1 MLFLLA
7 VGWVSDGVVGGVNSL
22 AFVDITWQSASDSGC
37 DFRAAISCSSVR
49 VGGGELMFGG
59 LSSSVEVPRE
69 DGIVVCSW
77 GCLECENLMGCSRD
91 RVARR
96 RFSCY
101 LRNVNDGLRENGK
114 RVRRGLRNKSYDELD
129 EAGKR
134 DE

>member
-69 DGIVVCSW
+69 DGIVVCLC
-77 GCLECENLMGCSRD
+77 GCLECET
-91 RVARR
+91 
-96 RFSCY
+96 
-101 LRNVNDGLRENGK
+101 
-114 RVRRGLRNKSYDELD
+114 
-129 EAGKR
+129 
-134 DE
+134 